1 MSVARLIGVLG
12 VLAACTG
19 GGGGGAPDASD
30 PDASDPDASD
40 SDAAMIDAIEPDA
53 TEPDARLVDAR
64 LVDARRID
72 GANSDA
78 APQPC
83 SGVTPQ
89 AITTPRT
96 QRDWAPVPPGGGWAA
111 PFSLAT
117 PVPLESL
124 WFDVPY
130 YVMLTV
136 HASCGG
142 PVVATGTYH
151 EEQFDVAFAR
161 WTDGTAT
168 NLAAGT
174 YVFEQRLPLP
184 DPPFPRL
191 DVRGV
196 IADGAACDD
205 PLVAAGVLACSP
217 RANCT
222 AGVCAVAA
230 CSNGLDDDGDG
241 LADDTDPGCALANDV
256 DEADPCGTGGPCPEC
271 ADAIDSDGDGHAG
284 WPADR
289 GCDRSGDPVE
299 HNCPD
304 ADGVLE
310 VTTEGPYSLA
320 GLTSSDQQGTLH
332 CGHSHV
338 DRVLHL
344 QIPGDLGRLSVGVGQ
359 QSVHLALYRDTCET
373 EPVACKPAVPGWGS
387 IPLGA
392 VPAGD
397 YWLVAVPVNSNV
409 AVRVTGTL
417 VVDAA
422 CDPTRPAF
430 ACASGQ
436 SCQPDSGG
444 GHRCQ

>member
-1 MSVARLIGVLG
+1 
-12 VLAACTG
+12 
-19 GGGGGAPDASD
+19 
-30 PDASDPDASD
+30 
-40 SDAAMIDAIEPDA
+40 
-53 TEPDARLVDAR
+53 
-64 LVDARRID
+64 
-72 GANSDA
+72 
-78 APQPC
+78 
-83 SGVTPQ
+83 
-89 AITTPRT
+89 
-96 QRDWAPVPPGGGWAA
+96 
-111 PFSLAT
+111 
-117 PVPLESL
+117 
-124 WFDVPY
+124 
-130 YVMLTV
+130 
-136 HASCGG
+136 
-142 PVVATGTYH
+142 
-151 EEQFDVAFAR
+151 
-161 WTDGTAT
+161 
-168 NLAAGT
+168 
-174 YVFEQRLPLP
+174 
-184 DPPFPRL
+184 
-191 DVRGV
+191 
-196 IADGAACDD
+196 
-205 PLVAAGVLACSP
+205 
-217 RANCT
+217 
-222 AGVCAVAA
+222 
-230 CSNGLDDDGDG
+230 
-241 LADDTDPGCALANDV
+241 
-256 DEADPCGTGGPCPEC
+256 
-271 ADAIDSDGDGHAG
+271 
-284 WPADR
+284 
-289 GCDRSGDPVE
+289 
-299 HNCPD
+299 
-304 ADGVLE
+304 VLE

>member
-12 VLAACTG
+12 LLAACTG
-19 GGGGGAPDASD
+19 GGGSSAPDAID
-30 PDASDPDASD
+30 PDASEPDASEL
-40 SDAAMIDAIEPDA
+40 DAAMIDAIAPDA
-53 TEPDARLVDAR
+53 TDPDARLLDAR
-64 LVDARRID
+64 LVD

-78 APQPC
+78 VPLPC
-83 SGVTPQ
+83 SMVTPQ

-96 QRDWAPVPPGGGWAA
+96 QRDWTPLPPIGGWAA
-111 PFSLAT
+111 SFSLAT

-124 WFDVPY
+124 WFEASY
-130 YVMLTV
+130 YVSLTV

-142 PVVATGTYH
+142 PVVGTGTYH
-151 EEQFDVAFAR
+151 HEQFDVAIAQ

-174 YVFEQRLPLP
+174 YVFDQRLQFP
-184 DPPFPRL
+184 DPPFAQL

-217 RANCT
+217 RAHCT
-222 AGVCAVAA
+222 AGVCELAA

-241 LADDTDPGCALANDV
+241 LADDTDPGCALANDI
-256 DEADPCGTGGPCPEC
+256 DEADACGTGGPCPEC
-271 ADAIDSDGDGHAG
+271 ADTIDSDGDGDAG
-284 WPADR
+284 WPADH
-289 GCDRSGDPVE
+289 GCDRRGDPVE

-332 CGHSHV
+332 CGHGRA

-344 QIPGDLGRLSVGVGQ
+344 QIPGDLGQLSVGVGQ
-359 QSVHLALYRDTCET
+359 DAVHLALYRDTCET
-373 EPVACKPAVPGWGS
+373 EPVECKPAVPGWGS

-397 YWLVAVPVNSNV
+397 YWLVAVPVNPSV
-409 AVRVTGTL
+409 AVRVDGTL
-417 VVDAA
+417 VVDAT
-422 CDPTRPAF
+422 CDPSRPAF
-430 ACASGQ
+430 ACDSGQ
-436 SCQPDSGG
+436 SCQPASGG